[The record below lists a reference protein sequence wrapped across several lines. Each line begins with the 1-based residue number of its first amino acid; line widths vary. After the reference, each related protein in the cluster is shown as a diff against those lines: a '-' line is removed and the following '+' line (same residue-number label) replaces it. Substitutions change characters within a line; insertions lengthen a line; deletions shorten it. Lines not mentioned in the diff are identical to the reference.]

1 VNELKVSELASR
13 TGVPASTVRFYDA
26 EGLLL
31 ARRSSSGYR
40 LFDDEAVDRLN
51 FIGTA
56 KSLGLPLREIRRLLD
71 PWEHGLCSDV
81 QGELA
86 PLLDRHLADT
96 EERIGQLREFAG
108 RLQRAQQQ
116 LSAIDRDGP
125 CDPSCAF
132 LGREHPT
139 TPNLMGLPLASK
151 NDGPGIA
158 CTLDGSERTER
169 ADRWRS
175 ALTAVAGRVAI
186 PNGVRLTFDP
196 ASADVGE
203 LAELAA
209 AESGCCSFFD
219 LSLHFTDPPAM
230 EVRAPA
236 DALVLVHE
244 LFGLPRVCPAL
255 LALDREP
262 RRPARR
268 SRALTNVRTARAS
281 TLVTAPMAP
290 ASRLSRPSGLAGRAD
305 DTA

>member
-1 VNELKVSELASR
+1 MCGRVHPAEPFAGLTFESTRRFSVEHVNGLKVSELARRS
-13 TGVPASTVRFYDA
+13 GVPATTVRFYDA
-26 EGLLL
+26 EGLLP

-40 LFDDEAVDRLN
+40 LFDDEAVERLN

-56 KSLGLPLREIRRLLD
+56 KSLGLPLPEIRRLLR
-71 PWEHGLCSDV
+71 PWEHGQCSDV

-86 PLLDRHLADT
+86 PLLERHLADT
-96 EERIGQLREFAG
+96 EERIAQLRDFAG

-116 LSAIDRDGP
+116 LAAIDRDGP

-139 TPNLMGLPLASK
+139 TPNLTVLPLAST
-151 NDGPGIA
+151 NDRAAIA

-175 ALTAVAGRVAI
+175 VLTAVAGRVAT
-186 PNGVRLTFDP
+186 PDGVRLTFDP
-196 ASADVGE
+196 AQANLGE

-219 LSLHFTDPPAM
+219 LSLHFTDPPTM
-230 EVRAPA
+230 EARAPA

-244 LFGLPRVCPAL
+244 LFG
-255 LALDREP
+255 EP
-262 RRPARR
+262 DA
-268 SRALTNVRTARAS
+268 
-281 TLVTAPMAP
+281 
-290 ASRLSRPSGLAGRAD
+290 
-305 DTA
+305 

>member
-1 VNELKVSELASR
+1 MTFESTTRFSVDEVNGLKVSELVSR

-26 EGLLL
+26 EGLLP

-40 LFDDEAVDRLN
+40 LFDDDAVDRLN

-56 KSLGLPLREIRRLLD
+56 KSLGLPLPEIRRLLD

-86 PLLDRHLADT
+86 PLLERHLADT
-96 EERIGQLREFAG
+96 EERIAQLRDFAG
-108 RLQRAQQQ
+108 RLQCAQQQ
-116 LSAIDRDGP
+116 LAAIDRDGP

-132 LGREHPT
+132 LGQQHPT
-139 TPNLMGLPLASK
+139 TPNLMALPLTST
-151 NDGPGIA
+151 NYGPVTA

-169 ADRWRS
+169 ADRWRA
-175 ALTAVAGRVAI
+175 ALTAVAACISI

-196 ASADVGE
+196 ASAHVGE

-219 LSLHFTDPPAM
+219 LSLHFTDPPTM
-230 EVRAPA
+230 EVRASA

-244 LFGLPRVCPAL
+244 LFG
-255 LALDREP
+255 EP
-262 RRPARR
+262 DA
-268 SRALTNVRTARAS
+268 
-281 TLVTAPMAP
+281 
-290 ASRLSRPSGLAGRAD
+290 
-305 DTA
+305 

>member
-1 VNELKVSELASR
+1 MDSPTDGRTVERTQHPASAAVEVGVHSPDPLSSLTFESTSRSSVDEVNGMKVSELASR

-26 EGLLL
+26 EGLLP

-40 LFDDEAVDRLN
+40 LFDDEAVDRLD

-56 KSLGLPLREIRRLLD
+56 KRLGLPLPEIRRLLD
-71 PWEHGLCSDV
+71 AWEHGLCSDV

-108 RLQRAQQQ
+108 RLRRAQQQ
-116 LSAIDRDGP
+116 LVAIDRDGP

-132 LGREHPT
+132 LGEEHPPT
-139 TPNLMGLPLASK
+139 TNLMALPLASAS
-151 NDGPGIA
+151 DGPVIA

-175 ALTAVAGRVAI
+175 ALTAVVARVAI
-186 PNGVRLTFDP
+186 PHGVRLTLEP
-196 ASADVGE
+196 AVTRLAE

-219 LSLHFTDPPAM
+219 ISLHFGDPPAM
-230 EVRAPA
+230 EVRAPS
-236 DALVLVHE
+236 DALALVHE
-244 LFGLPRVCPAL
+244 LFG
-255 LALDREP
+255 EP
-262 RRPARR
+262 EA
-268 SRALTNVRTARAS
+268 
-281 TLVTAPMAP
+281 
-290 ASRLSRPSGLAGRAD
+290 
-305 DTA
+305 